1 MWHIWDRRD
10 AYRVWLV
17 GLRERD
23 HLDNLHVDGRI
34 PLKCVFNKWEGE
46 A

>member
-1 MWHIWDRRD
+1 MWHIWDGRD

-17 GLRERD
+17 DLRERD

-34 PLKCVFNKWEGE
+34 LLKYTFEKWDGE

>member
-17 GLRERD
+17 DLRERD

-34 PLKCVFNKWEGE
+34 PLKCIFYKWEGE